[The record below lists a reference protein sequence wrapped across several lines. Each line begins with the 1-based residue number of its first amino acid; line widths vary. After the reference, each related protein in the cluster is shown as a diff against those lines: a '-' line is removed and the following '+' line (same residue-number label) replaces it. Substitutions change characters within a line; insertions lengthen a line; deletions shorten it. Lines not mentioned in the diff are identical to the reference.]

1 MLLDCDIHP
10 GQQPGIMEKRHS
22 CFVRC
27 IFIVGRNKAARQA
40 QGQVCTAA
48 QGDAFIQVNGLH
60 NHVKVMV
67 AVWQQSSHI

>member
-1 MLLDCDIHP
+1 
-10 GQQPGIMEKRHS
+10 MEKRHS
-22 CFVRC
+22 RFVCC